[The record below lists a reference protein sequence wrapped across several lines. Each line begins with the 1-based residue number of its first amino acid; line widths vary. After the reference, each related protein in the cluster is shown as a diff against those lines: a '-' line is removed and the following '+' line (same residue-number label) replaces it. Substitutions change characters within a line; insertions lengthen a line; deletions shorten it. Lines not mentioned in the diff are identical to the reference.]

1 MLENLCVFPEAF
13 TQRFS
18 CAPVRDKLQ
27 WLIAC
32 VMPSSYFSELL
43 FRKEKKKKKKVI
55 LLIDPQL
62 ISNFLLILLTPY
74 ESPMLSLFLIST
86 SLLLQ

>member
-1 MLENLCVFPEAF
+1 MFLNGLRGIAIGWHNCWHIGVFVVLENLCVFPEAF

-43 FRKEKKKKKKVI
+43 FRKEKKKRK
-55 LLIDPQL
+55 
-62 ISNFLLILLTPY
+62 
-74 ESPMLSLFLIST
+74 
-86 SLLLQ
+86 